1 MSTVYFQF
9 SADMYTQATESV
21 YLYVNIYSTGRCS
34 HSLVAVLTARGFHVK
49 GRSLIS
55 EKYVPAC
62 PPQTHFIALL
72 PSAVVP
78 QGNASD
84 NLPRL

>member
-1 MSTVYFQF
+1 MFTF
-9 SADMYTQATESV
+9 
-21 YLYVNIYSTGRCS
+21 
-34 HSLVAVLTARGFHVK
+34 SLVAVLTARGFHVK

-72 PSAVVP
+72 PSSLKETP
-78 QGNASD
+78 QTICPPSKIKVYS
-84 NLPRL
+84 LLFCIFFFF